1 VPSLD
6 GLGPIGG
13 DDHGPSEWLDL
24 SSVVP
29 RISLLAGI
37 LSRLDTL

>member
-1 VPSLD
+1 VLASDAPA
-6 GLGPIGG
+6 
-13 DDHGPSEWLDL
+13 EWLDL

-37 LSRLDTL
+37 VARL